1 MVINRV
7 RVLESGPLTPT
18 QYFWEYLPLGCNYSS
33 VQLISLLC
41 LITGKHDELQQLL
54 GEMTAVN
61 LMSLM
66 GDNGAQQ
73 KQRQRERQQKR
84 EERKA
89 QGISEQDISKL
100 EAEEDAQTEQ
110 EILQKST
117 GNTLQD
123 LEV

>member
-1 MVINRV
+1 M
-7 RVLESGPLTPT
+7 
-18 QYFWEYLPLGCNYSS
+18 
-33 VQLISLLC
+33 LC

-66 GDNGAQQ
+66 GENGVQQ
-73 KQRQRERQQKR
+73 KQRQKERQQKR

-89 QGISEQDISKL
+89 QGIADEEISKL

-123 LEV
+123 LEVRSFNFL